1 MSEDVSGVRERRFL
15 VNLAELPF
23 DLRNVPSYEMTQYYL
38 LNPPRVAYRLYQN
51 GEGLL
56 LSVMAEDETLPDIAI
71 PKEDI
76 GTFKALFMCGHVAD
90 NGLLDLPPHAT
101 IRLRAISN
109 VARVV
114 KHELAI
120 RTGEEGSAYE
130 FKAYLSQIDANNLIE
145 TLPCHKIGKRR
156 YILERHNGLD
166 IALDI
171 PAEGADAGIAVA
183 EIMCADADECLPEW
197 FGEEITGREELSGP
211 RQRAYAGVG
220 GGPWTGAGIFAM
232 KP

>member
-23 DLRNVPSYEMTQYYL
+23 ELRHVPSYEMKQHYL
-38 LNPPRVAYRLYQN
+38 LNSSRVAYRLYQN

-56 LSVMAEDETLPDIAI
+56 LSVMAEDETLPDIVI

-76 GTFKALFMCGHVAD
+76 GTFKALFMCEHVAD
-90 NGLLDLPPHAT
+90 DGLLDLPPHAT

-109 VARVV
+109 SVREV

-130 FKAYLSQIDANNLIE
+130 FKAYLSEIDAHNLIE
-145 TLPCHKIGKRR
+145 TLSDHYIEKRR
-156 YILERHNGLD
+156 YILEQGNGLD

-171 PAEGADAGIAVA
+171 PKQGTDAGNAVA
-183 EIMCADADECLPEW
+183 EIMCADGDERLPEW
-197 FGEEITGREELSGP
+197 FGEEITGREEPSGP

-220 GGPWTGAGIFAM
+220 SGPA
-232 KP
+232 PV